1 VHTFLIISR
10 HSPENCPAYNERAGK
25 VSMNYEDKLHGLLK
39 RHGIRLV
46 GSWTASW
53 EHTSWMV
60 IEAPSIEAYQNFSYE
75 PEVIA
80 SGEFETKE
88 IKLVM
93 SIEESLKLMQKLK

>member
-1 VHTFLIISR
+1 
-10 HSPENCPAYNERAGK
+10 
-25 VSMNYEDKLHGLLK
+25 MNFEDRLHGLLK